1 MSNSHS
7 EAVRRAGI
15 ALIAGALI
23 TAIGGVVSQFVQAST
38 TVSDNL
44 WRYPWSSDVFVPVS
58 LLWAAAHVLVIIGLL
73 GFRRSAIAGDS
84 SAARRGITLAVAG
97 TALLFAGE
105 IASLPMTDEATDSTA
120 GGIVGAVF
128 GLGTLLSAV
137 GLLLAGKA
145 TLSARHWQSWRRF
158 TPIAAGAWT
167 LVLVGVAMTKALSTG
182 VAIYGL
188 CLLALGI
195 ALYSRPAVA
204 KGGIG
209 RTHAPAVRHRSP
221 TA

>member
-1 MSNSHS
+1 MSTSH
-7 EAVRRAGI
+7 AATVRRAGI

-38 TVSDNL
+38 TVSDDL
-44 WRYPWSSDVFVPVS
+44 WRYPWSSDAFVPVS
-58 LLWAAAHVLVIIGLL
+58 VLWAAAHVLVIIGLL
-73 GFRRSAIAGDS
+73 GFRRSALAGDS
-84 SAARRGITLAVAG
+84 TAARRGITLAIAG
-97 TALLFAGE
+97 TALLLVGE
-105 IASLPMTDEATDSTA
+105 IASLPMTDEATNSTA

-145 TLSARHWQSWRRF
+145 TLSARRWQDWRRF
-158 TPIAAGAWT
+158 TPITAGAWT
-167 LVLVGVAMTKALSTG
+167 LALVGIAMTKGLATG

-195 ALYSRPAVA
+195 ALYSRPSVA
-204 KGGIG
+204 TSGIG
-209 RTHAPAVRHRSP
+209 RTRAQAVSN
-221 TA
+221 A

>member
-1 MSNSHS
+1 MSTSH
-7 EAVRRAGI
+7 AATVRRAGI

-38 TVSDNL
+38 TVSDDL
-44 WRYPWSSDVFVPVS
+44 WRYPWSSDAFVPVS
-58 LLWAAAHVLVIIGLL
+58 VLWAAAHVLVIIGLL
-73 GFRRSAIAGDS
+73 GFRRSALAGDS
-84 SAARRGITLAVAG
+84 TAARRGITLAIAG
-97 TALLFAGE
+97 TALLLVGE
-105 IASLPMTDEATDSTA
+105 IASLPMTDEATNSTA

-128 GLGTLLSAV
+128 GLGVLLSAV

-145 TLSARHWQSWRRF
+145 TLSARRWQDWRRF
-158 TPIAAGAWT
+158 TPITAGAWT
-167 LVLVGVAMTKALSTG
+167 LALVGIAMTKGMPTG

-204 KGGIG
+204 TSGIG
-209 RTHAPAVRHRSP
+209 RTHSRAVSN
-221 TA
+221 A

>member
-1 MSNSHS
+1 MSTSH
-7 EAVRRAGI
+7 AATVRRAGI

-38 TVSDNL
+38 TVSDDL
-44 WRYPWSSDVFVPVS
+44 WRYPWSSDAFVPVS
-58 LLWAAAHVLVIIGLL
+58 VLWAAAHVLVIIGLL
-73 GFRRSAIAGDS
+73 GFRRSALAGDS
-84 SAARRGITLAVAG
+84 AADRRGITLAIAG
-97 TALLFAGE
+97 TALLLVGE
-105 IASLPMTDEATDSTA
+105 IASLPMTDEATNSTA

-145 TLSARHWQSWRRF
+145 TLSARRWQDWRRF
-158 TPIAAGAWT
+158 TPITAGAWT
-167 LVLVGVAMTKALSTG
+167 LALVGIAMTKGMPTG

-204 KGGIG
+204 TSGIG
-209 RTHAPAVRHRSP
+209 RTRAQAVSN
-221 TA
+221 A

>member
-1 MSNSHS
+1 MSTSH
-7 EAVRRAGI
+7 AATVRRAGI

-38 TVSDNL
+38 TVSDDL
-44 WRYPWSSDVFVPVS
+44 WRYPWSSDAFVPVS
-58 LLWAAAHVLVIIGLL
+58 VLWAAAHVLVIIGLL
-73 GFRRSAIAGDS
+73 GFRRSALAGDS
-84 SAARRGITLAVAG
+84 TAARRGITLAIAG
-97 TALLFAGE
+97 TALLLVGE
-105 IASLPMTDEATDSTA
+105 IASLPMTDEAANSTA

-128 GLGTLLSAV
+128 GLGVLLSAV

-145 TLSARHWQSWRRF
+145 TLSARRWQDWRRF
-158 TPIAAGAWT
+158 TPITAGAWT
-167 LVLVGVAMTKALSTG
+167 LALVGIAMTKGLATG

-204 KGGIG
+204 TSGIG
-209 RTHAPAVRHRSP
+209 RTRAQAVSN
-221 TA
+221 A